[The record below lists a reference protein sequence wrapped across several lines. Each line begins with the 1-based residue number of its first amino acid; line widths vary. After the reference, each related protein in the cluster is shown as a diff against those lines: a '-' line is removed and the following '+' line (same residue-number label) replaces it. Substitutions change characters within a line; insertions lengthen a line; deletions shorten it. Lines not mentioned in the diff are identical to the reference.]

1 MKKVQGMTY
10 QGLDKNNVV
19 HIGDLYKKDGK
30 FFIITK
36 ETDDRG
42 LKVSYEVDPWS
53 IKCIEL

>member
-1 MKKVQGMTY
+1 MTY
-10 QGLDKNNVV
+10 QGLDKNNVLHV
-19 HIGDLYKKDGK
+19 GNLYKKDGK

-53 IKCIEL
+53 IKCVEL